1 MRTIINSLTKYNSTK
16 FERRFLEILKEFH
29 IPFRTKVKIGGR
41 EVDFLIGKYA
51 IDIDGHQQD
60 VNKNS
65 MLVSLGYIPLHF
77 NNNEIND
84 SLRDWVKTKWPEQI
98 FGQN

>member
-1 MRTIINSLTKYNSTK
+1 MRYQILKLQKNNSTK
-16 FERRFLEILKEFH
+16 AERRFAEFFKEMR
-29 IPFRTKVKIGGR
+29 IPFKSKVRVNGR
-41 EVDFLIGKYA
+41 EIDFICGKYA